1 MRNMNKHFDLVN
13 NSTYIRNL
21 NTGGIIDPTRHSL
34 KQTQKDMNF
43 KKIKANDSNFIAEQT
58 SPQSNNGRLK

>member
-34 KQTQKDMNF
+34 DQKQKQF
-43 KKIKANDSNFIAEQT
+43 KKLKANDSNFIAEQT
-58 SPQSNNGRLK
+58 SPQSNYARLK